1 MNNPCELQAVVVGS
15 DPAVI
20 DSIILCLE
28 QLGIVGVVYAQAASA
43 IEALARQKV
52 DAFFVDGDLDPEL
65 SVLKGMRSSPS
76 SRGAVAF
83 AIVPKQKSVSEASRV
98 ADFVMDKPLAPLS
111 LNRAVRAAYGI
122 MLKERRRYF
131 RHVLRIPVEVTDAT
145 YRKFVGH
152 TINLSQ
158 TGMAME
164 CAAPLAAGETV
175 QLDFHGP
182 DTGNKL
188 NCKSQIIWTAE
199 QGKAGLTFTQMKSSD
214 KERLTDWI
222 ESEFHRLWEMPS
234 AKVPA
239 VASASRLAR

>member
-20 DSIILCLE
+20 DSIIQCLE
-28 QLGIVGVVYAQAASA
+28 QLGIAGVVYAQAASA

-76 SRGAVAF
+76 SRSAVAF